1 MAKRPSGLGRGL
13 EALIPEAANAAGA
26 TRQGALNIPLDK
38 IVPNKFQP
46 RATFNEAELAQLAE
60 SIRQHG
66 VLQPVVVEEGLNGYT
81 LIAGERR
88 FRASKLAGRTTI
100 PAVVRTVSDQS
111 RLELALI
118 ENVQRSDLSP
128 IETAHAYKRLADD
141 FGMTQEQIAV
151 VAGKARAT
159 VANTLRLLDLSPE
172 VQEELVAGRL
182 SEGHARALVGLPD
195 SEQAWLARTFVRDA
209 VTVRGAE
216 AAASTVRGAQRGTIT
231 KQKRRGALPNE
242 ELVAL
247 QRELERA
254 LGTPVKVKSTGAGGQ
269 IVIEYYSAEELERIV
284 EQLKGEQ

>member
-13 EALIPEAANAAGA
+13 EALIPEAAHAAGA

-216 AAASTVRGAQRGTIT
+216 AAASTVRDAQRGTIT

-242 ELVAL
+242 ELGAL

-254 LGTPVKVKSTGAGGQ
+254 LGTPVKVKSTGTGGQ
-269 IVIEYYSAEELERIV
+269 IVIEYYSAEELERII

>member
-13 EALIPEAANAAGA
+13 EALIPEAAHAAGA